1 MKNFLPALLL
11 TSALAA
17 LTACGGGG
25 ILGAQRLAPPPTE
38 PPKPGQASTIIVS
51 YVNTGGTSGGLAFF
65 AANANGDVSPSKS
78 VTGGS
83 GSFVAPIGMAQDP
96 SHNLYVLDNHASGS
110 YQVLKYAS
118 GSEGGTA
125 SATIGGSS
133 TGMQQPTQ
141 LAVDQNG
148 DAYVADSST
157 NSILMFPSGANGNV
171 SPMHTLNGPAT
182 LIGTPTGM
190 ATDPVNKVYVSTN
203 KSVIGFDPS
212 SNGNVAPSRVLT
224 GLNTGLIGPGP
235 LTFASDGTLFVETTK
250 GVPSYPQIEI
260 FTPLETQNVPP
271 ELELGGITTQLTVPT
286 AIAVDSAGFIYVANG
301 PFFQSTNNCNGS
313 KILVYEPGANG
324 DRAPIQVISGSNTQF
339 GCITGLVVR

>member
-1 MKNFLPALLL
+1 MKSFLPAIFV
-11 TSALAA
+11 TAMLAA

-25 ILGAQRLAPPPTE
+25 ILGAQRLAPPPTK

-65 AANANGDVSPSKS
+65 PATANGNVTPEKS

-83 GSFVAPIGMAQDP
+83 GSFTAPIGMAQDP
-96 SHNLYVLDNHASGS
+96 SLNLYVLDHGASV
-110 YQVLKYAS
+110 YQVLKYAN

-125 SATIGGSS
+125 LASIGGSS

-141 LAVDQNG
+141 VAVDQTGNVF
-148 DAYVADSST
+148 VADSAT
-157 NSILMFPSGANGNV
+157 DSIMMYSSGAQGNV
-171 SPMHTLNGPAT
+171 APTHTLSGPAT
-182 LIGTPTGM
+182 LIGTPTGLT
-190 ATDPVNKVYVSTN
+190 TDPVNKVYVSTN
-203 KSVIGFDPS
+203 KSVLGFDPT
-212 SNGNVAPSRVLT
+212 SNGNVAPSRTLT

-260 FTPLETQNVPP
+260 FTPLETQDVPP

-286 AIAVDSAGFIYVANG
+286 AVAVDAAGFIYVGNG
-301 PFFQSTNNCNGS
+301 PFNQSTNNCNDS

-324 DRAPIQVISGSNTQF
+324 DRAPIQVIGGTNTQF